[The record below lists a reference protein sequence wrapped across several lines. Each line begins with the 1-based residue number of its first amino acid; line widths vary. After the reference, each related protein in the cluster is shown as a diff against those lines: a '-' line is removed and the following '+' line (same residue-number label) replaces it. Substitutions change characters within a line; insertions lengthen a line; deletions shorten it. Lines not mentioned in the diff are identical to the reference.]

1 MESSSEYQCQV
12 YDLSDLNIRH
22 CAEKIRNGEVVVFPT
37 ETVYGIGA
45 SSLNETAIQQIYQVK
60 QRPSNNPL
68 IMHVLNWEGAKMYT
82 EINGIEDSIVSELTD
97 KFWPGPL
104 TILVK
109 KSVSVPDSVSAKTD
123 WVSLRSPSNIIAR
136 KLLEYSMVPIVA
148 PSANI
153 SGKITSTYKEHILK
167 YFKHSRINL
176 LLDDDPTSLGVES
189 TIVKIEDNT
198 VTVVRP
204 GIITI
209 DDIRDTL
216 TNSTNESLSM
226 CQVSQC
232 ALEEQSDHPGS
243 SISHYASD
251 KKTLLFNFIDAK
263 LTEQTGIDGKISSSV
278 KESIDYYLSQCACID
293 FNAKNYHCR
302 EKFGAY
308 VDLSKDGNIYE
319 GLFNLYN
326 VLHQLDTVPIQN
338 ILIFDYWTD
347 KDGLYNTMFDR
358 VIRSCNGKRMM
369 IPIS

>member
-1 MESSSEYQCQV
+1 MESPECQCQV
-12 YDLSDLNIRH
+12 YDLSDINIRH

-45 SSLNETAIQQIYQVK
+45 SSFSETAIQQIYQVK
-60 QRPSNNPL
+60 KRPSNNPL
-68 IMHVLNWEGAKMYT
+68 IMHVLNWKGAKLYT
-82 EINGIEDSIVSELTD
+82 DINEIEDSIVSELTD

-109 KSVSVPDSVSAKTD
+109 KSKHVPDSVSAKTD
-123 WVSLRSPSNIIAR
+123 WVSLRSPSNIISR

-167 YFKHSRINL
+167 YFKNSHINL
-176 LLDDDPTSLGVES
+176 LLDEDPTSLGIES
-189 TIVKIEDNT
+189 TIVKIDDNN

-209 DDIRDTL
+209 GDIRDTL
-216 TNSTNESLSM
+216 TNSLNDSLSM

-232 ALEEQSDHPGS
+232 SIEEQSEHPGS

-251 KKTLLFNFIDAK
+251 KKTLLFNFIDAQ
-263 LTEQTGIDGKISSSV
+263 LTEQSGIDGKISESV

-293 FNAKNYHCR
+293 FNGKNFHCR

-308 VDLSKDGNIYE
+308 VDLSEDGNIYE
-319 GLFNLYN
+319 ALFNLYN
-326 VLHQLDTVPIQN
+326 VLHQLDTAPVKN
-338 ILIFDYWTD
+338 ILIFDYWSD
-347 KDGLYNTMFDR
+347 KEGLYNTMFDR
-358 VIRSCNGKRMM
+358 VIRSCSGKRIM